1 MCKLKLKEK
10 KEKIKK
16 IKYLQV
22 FKILFYSNDTN
33 DCKLNLSKDEALL
46 E

>member
-22 FKILFYSNDTN
+22 FKILFYSNDIN